1 MPAQTVEHIEVARS
15 SFQNQGK
22 SNFLKEAG
30 LCSCLFFT
38 HECIV
43 MTTQV
48 AFLFPGQGSQ
58 AVGMGADIFEASPAA
73 RRIFESAD
81 EALGI
86 SLSTICFQGPDDV
99 LRETINTQ
107 PAIVTVSLALLV
119 TLQETLNE
127 HTSSWS
133 SPLIPS
139 YTAGHSVGEY
149 AALVASG
156 VLQLQD
162 AVRLVRER
170 GRLMHH
176 EGTVCPGGMAAV
188 IGMDAEVLQ
197 EVCREATAQSVATL
211 GDVSHPGM
219 GQVSIANFNAP
230 GQIVISGEQGAL
242 NLAMEKAKA
251 RGAKRIIPLA
261 VSGAFHSPVM
271 QPAAEGLALAINS
284 CEVHDATIPV
294 IGNIHA
300 RPLTEAH
307 AIREELTQ
315 QIAAPVQWIRTI
327 EYLVNAG
334 VTTFLE
340 IGPGQALTGMVKRIA
355 KGVITLNVSNI
366 TEIEKVVGTIREMGL
381 VVEV

>member
-1 MPAQTVEHIEVARS
+1 
-15 SFQNQGK
+15 
-22 SNFLKEAG
+22 
-30 LCSCLFFT
+30 
-38 HECIV
+38 

-73 RRIFESAD
+73 RNVFESAD
-81 EALGI
+81 KALGI
-86 SLSTICFQGPDDV
+86 LLSTICFQGPADV

-119 TLQETLNE
+119 ALQEALTK

-139 YTAGHSVGEY
+139 YNAGHSVGEY

-156 VLQLQD
+156 ALRLPD

-176 EGTVCPGGMAAV
+176 EGTICPGSMAAV
-188 IGMDAEVLQ
+188 IGMDAEILQ
-197 EVCREATAQSVATL
+197 DICQEATAQSVATL
-211 GDVSHPGM
+211 SEVSHPGL

-230 GQIVISGEQGAL
+230 GQIVISGEKGAL
-242 NLAMEKAKA
+242 NLAMELAKA
-251 RGAKRIIPLA
+251 RGAKRIIPLS

-271 QPAAEGLALAINS
+271 QPAAEGLARAIAG

-300 RPLTEAH
+300 TPLTEAH

-315 QIAAPVQWIRTI
+315 QIASPVQWIRTI
-327 EYLVNAG
+327 EYLVDAG

-355 KGVITLNVSNI
+355 KGVVTLNVSSK
-366 TEIEKVVGTIREMGL
+366 TDIEKVVGTIREMGL
-381 VVEV
+381 VDEV

>member
-1 MPAQTVEHIEVARS
+1 
-15 SFQNQGK
+15 
-22 SNFLKEAG
+22 
-30 LCSCLFFT
+30 
-38 HECIV
+38 

-58 AVGMGADIFEASPAA
+58 AVGMGADVFEASPAA
-73 RRIFESAD
+73 RRVFESAD

-107 PAIVTVSLALLV
+107 PAIVTVSLALLAA
-119 TLQETLNE
+119 LQEALTE

-156 VLQLQD
+156 ALHLQD

-176 EGTVCPGGMAAV
+176 EGTVCPGSMAAV
-188 IGMDAEVLQ
+188 IGMDAEILQ
-197 EVCREATAQSVATL
+197 EVCQEATAQSVATL
-211 GDVSHPGM
+211 VDVSHPGL
-219 GQVSIANFNAP
+219 GQVSVANFNAP

-242 NLAMEKAKA
+242 NLAMQQAKA
-251 RGAKRIIPLA
+251 RGAKRVIPLA

-271 QPAAEGLALAINS
+271 QPAAEGLARVMKS
-284 CEVHDATIPV
+284 SEVYDATIPV

-300 RPLTEAH
+300 TPLIEAH
-307 AIREELTQ
+307 DIREELTQ

-327 EYLVNAG
+327 EYLTDAG

-355 KGVITLNVSNI
+355 KGVTTLNVSGVTDI
-366 TEIEKVVGTIREMGL
+366 VKVVGTIREMGL

>member
-1 MPAQTVEHIEVARS
+1 
-15 SFQNQGK
+15 
-22 SNFLKEAG
+22 
-30 LCSCLFFT
+30 
-38 HECIV
+38 

-58 AVGMGADIFEASPAA
+58 AVGMGADVFEASPAA
-73 RRIFESAD
+73 RRVFESAD
-81 EALGI
+81 EALGM

-107 PAIVTVSLALLV
+107 PAIVTVSLALLAA
-119 TLQETLNE
+119 LQEALNE
-127 HTSSWS
+127 HTSYWS

-149 AALVASG
+149 AALVVSG
-156 VLQLQD
+156 ALRLQD
-162 AVRLVRER
+162 AIRLVRER

-188 IGMDAEVLQ
+188 IGMDAEILQ
-197 EVCREATAQSVATL
+197 EVCQEASSQAVATP
-211 GDVSHPGM
+211 GTINHPGL
-219 GQVSIANFNAP
+219 GQVSVANFNAP

-242 NLAMEKAKA
+242 SLAMEQAKA
-251 RGAKRIIPLA
+251 RGAKRIIPLT
-261 VSGAFHSPVM
+261 VSGAFHSQVM
-271 QPAAEGLALAINS
+271 QPAAEGLARAMNS
-284 CEVHDATIPV
+284 YKVFDATIPI

-300 RPLTEAH
+300 APLTEAH
-307 AIREELTQ
+307 AIREELAQ

-327 EYLVNAG
+327 EYLVEAG

-355 KGVITLNVSNI
+355 KGVITLNVSSK
-366 TEIEKVVGTIREMGL
+366 TDIEKVVSTIREMGL

>member
-1 MPAQTVEHIEVARS
+1 
-15 SFQNQGK
+15 
-22 SNFLKEAG
+22 
-30 LCSCLFFT
+30 
-38 HECIV
+38 

-86 SLSTICFQGPDDV
+86 SLSAICFQGPDDV

-127 HTSSWS
+127 HSSSWS

-156 VLQLQD
+156 ALGLQD
-162 AVRLVRER
+162 AIRLVRER

-197 EVCREATAQSVATL
+197 EICQEATAQSVATL
-211 GDVSHPGM
+211 GDVSHPGL

-230 GQIVISGEQGAL
+230 GQIVISGEQRAL
-242 NLAMEKAKA
+242 NLAMEQAKA

-284 CEVHDATIPV
+284 CEVYDASIPI
-294 IGNIHA
+294 IGNMHA
-300 RPLTEAH
+300 TPLTEAH

-355 KGVITLNVSNI
+355 KGVITLNVSNR
-366 TEIEKVVGTIREMGL
+366 TDIEKVVGTIREMGL